1 MTGTAGRSRQ
11 PDGAAP
17 VDSSVPPRGA
27 VPVDGAVPPGEAAGS
42 GTDGTGPDTA
52 TRADSATRAVTPAA
66 SGAVPGTGQATGAAP
81 ERATGP
87 ETGTDTR
94 SQGAPGAG
102 RKSAQGGRSTRD
114 ADVDLRE
121 DAHVDIREEA
131 REDAHETGPGHNA
144 PSRDEDDGAA
154 PRAFPGPGSART
166 ADDSADA
173 AGDGTGPD
181 GPSTDEEDDDGA
193 AWGPEDDRTE
203 ETLRLLRDKR
213 RAHRGQRR
221 RDLAV
226 SGYVALLFAVGY
238 GSTLGY
244 RFVRDLE
251 HLAAQDGVTE
261 ALRRALPAVLL
272 LLACGLALLAARDAL
287 WRGPV
292 LVSRPDLSW
301 LLSQPL
307 RRERMLR
314 PVFRWTLGLLTAAGA
329 LCAVGGAVL
338 LRLTGLAGLGE
349 ALALCAPAGVCLP
362 PLAAALALQVER
374 SGRAADRVRALTPY
388 VLLAV
393 ALLAGQAA
401 WAAAGH
407 RSTVLETA
415 ELWSG
420 PWGWAALPV
429 VHAVT
434 GQAPGWP
441 VAVALLAVAA
451 SAAVLHADK
460 AAGTVPTRRLRARAA
475 TVATVTSVLWSAE
488 LRAARLAVT
497 EALAGGT
504 TGARRR
510 LRVPRSRRLAVVWRD
525 ALALL
530 RAPERL
536 VAAALWLGAGAGTA
550 ALAVA
555 LDGGTRL
562 IVLAAALALGWLGVA
577 RLAETAR
584 LETDDL
590 RRSSWSPFRLPTLLL
605 MHVLVPVAAGVL
617 LALAAAV
624 PFALQGGGRALLL
637 MPLCVPPFAA
647 AAVLAAARGPV
658 RTELLSLGLVTPA
671 GDASVFVFLGWYAA
685 PFVSAVGPL
694 TAALGLGGVLDAG
707 APVSSL
713 VRPVVVAAGV
723 TAVLLFAVVRR
734 AKALVRPAG

>member
-1 MTGTAGRSRQ
+1 M
-11 PDGAAP
+11 
-17 VDSSVPPRGA
+17 DSSIPPR
-27 VPVDGAVPPGEAAGS
+27 GAVPPGEAAGS
-42 GTDGTGPDTA
+42 GTDGTGPDTY
-52 TRADSATRAVTPAA
+52 TRADSANRAVTPTA
-66 SGAVPGTGQATGAAP
+66 SGAVPGTGQATGAATGTGAAP
-81 ERATGP
+81 ERATGPLRGRAGAAERATGP

-94 SQGAPGAG
+94 PQGAPGAG

-114 ADVDLRE
+114 ADVD
-121 DAHVDIREEA
+121 IREEA
-131 REDAHETGPGHNA
+131 HEDAHETGSGHNA
-144 PSRDEDDGAA
+144 PSRDEDAGAA

-181 GPSTDEEDDDGA
+181 GPFTDEEDDGA

-261 ALRRALPAVLL
+261 ALRRALPAVLV

-301 LLSQPL
+301 LLSQPV

-374 SGRAADRVRALTPY
+374 GARAADRVRALTPY

-407 RSTVLETA
+407 RSAVLETA

-441 VAVALLAVAA
+441 VAVALLAAAA
-451 SAAVLHADK
+451 SAAVLHAGK

-624 PFALQGGGRALLL
+624 PFVLQGGGRALLL

-713 VRPVVVAAGV
+713 VRPVVVSAGV

>member
-1 MTGTAGRSRQ
+1 MDR
-11 PDGAAP
+11 
-17 VDSSVPPRGA
+17 SVPLRGP
-27 VPVDGAVPPGEAAGS
+27 VPVDGAVPPAESAGS
-42 GTDGTGPDTA
+42 GSDGTGPDTY
-52 TRADSATRAVTPAA
+52 TRADSATRAVTPTA
-66 SGAVPGTGQATGAAP
+66 SGAVPGTGQATGATTSTGAAP
-81 ERATGP
+81 ERDTGP
-87 ETGTDTR
+87 ETGTEPR
-94 SQGAPGAG
+94 PQGAPGAG
-102 RKSAQGGRSTRD
+102 RKSSQGGRSTRD

-121 DAHVDIREEA
+121 NAHVDVREEA

-154 PRAFPGPGSART
+154 PRTFPGPGSART

-173 AGDGTGPD
+173 AGDTSGPD
-181 GPSTDEEDDDGA
+181 GPFTDEEDDDGA

-226 SGYVALLFAVGY
+226 GGYVALLFAVGY

-272 LLACGLALLAARDAL
+272 LLVCGLALLAARDAL

-301 LLSQPL
+301 LLSQPV
-307 RRERMLR
+307 RRERVLR

-374 SGRAADRVRALTPY
+374 SARAADRVRALTPY
-388 VLLAV
+388 ALLAA

-401 WAAAGH
+401 SAAAGH
-407 RSTVLETA
+407 RSAVLETA

-434 GQAPGWP
+434 GRAPGWP
-441 VAVALLAVAA
+441 VAVVLLAAAA

-525 ALALL
+525 TLALL
-530 RAPERL
+530 RAPGRL

-605 MHVLVPVAAGVL
+605 QHVLVPVAAGVP

-671 GDASVFVFLGWYAA
+671 GDASVFVFVGWYAA

-694 TAALGLGGVLDAG
+694 TAALGLGGALDAG
-707 APVSSL
+707 APASAL
-713 VRPVVVAAGV
+713 VRPVVVSAGV
-723 TAVLLFAVVRR
+723 TAALLFAVVRR